1 MSSSNQ
7 SREWKSH
14 VADIKAIADA
24 ADVIVRGYAV
34 SRCEDGIRVF
44 NLNDAYGAA
53 VFTADGQLVET
64 NMDEIGVKIAS
75 DILGSSLKYM
85 EA

>member
-1 MSSSNQ
+1 MVDVQ
-7 SREWKSH
+7 
-14 VADIKAIADA
+14 AIADA

-34 SRCEDGIRVF
+34 SRCEEGIRVF

-64 NMDEIGVKIAS
+64 NMDAIGMSIAEGIVK
-75 DILGSSLKYM
+75 SSLNYM
-85 EA
+85 EE